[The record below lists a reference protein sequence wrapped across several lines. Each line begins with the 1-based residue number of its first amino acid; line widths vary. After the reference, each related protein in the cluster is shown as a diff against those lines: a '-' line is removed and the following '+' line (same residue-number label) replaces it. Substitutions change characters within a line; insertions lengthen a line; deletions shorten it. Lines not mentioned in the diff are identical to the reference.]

1 MQQSTSRGAGTRYS
15 NRGGTRRLVVASA
28 QPILAL
34 DGRMLGAVVAIHDI
48 TDRKV
53 AEQRLHESEAQLS
66 AYFNALRQAWEWWTR
81 SCGI

>member
-1 MQQSTSRGAGTRYS
+1 MPP
-15 NRGGTRRLVVASA
+15 GGTRRLVVASA
-28 QPILAL
+28 QPILTH

-66 AYFNALRQAWEWWTR
+66 AYFDASPAGMGMVDTAIAVFE
-81 SCGI
+81 S